1 MRISH
6 TMRILRIIRE
16 ICVSQNVGLKLFE
29 NVSLKI
35 NGKHSIKW
43 KENMVQLN
51 LKFIY
56 FYADFQSVLKGI
68 KSNDWNKNTS
78 LLKI

>member
-1 MRISH
+1 MRICH

-51 LKFIY
+51 LKFI
-56 FYADFQSVLKGI
+56 
-68 KSNDWNKNTS
+68 
-78 LLKI
+78 